1 MNNDSKKQQTLSIM
15 RKLKGH
21 GIDLANNRKSIV
33 EQEFGADEDSEEQT
47 PDSETPETEAP
58 DAVPSSPQSEEDN
71 GGEGERKFSKR
82 AVNWLKSQYK
92 PKRG

>member
-1 MNNDSKKQQTLSIM
+1 MNNDSKRQQTLSIM

-21 GIDLANNRKSIV
+21 GIDIAANRKSIV

-47 PDSETPETEAP
+47 PDDTQPEQSGT
-58 DAVPSSPQSEEDN
+58 VPADPESEE
-71 GGEGERKFSKR
+71 GKPFSKR
-82 AVNWLKSQYK
+82 AVNWLKDQYK